1 MEIIKIIAMA
11 VTGVVLA
18 SLMKTVNKEMS
29 IYIIISTVILIF
41 LSVAGTLTEIFDF
54 LENIYSNVTYGRTF
68 FPVIIKILAVAYITD
83 FTSQLCKDAGE
94 GSIGTKVEFA
104 GKIMIFYLA
113 LPVLSAILEMIS
125 SLLQM

>member
-29 IYIIISTVILIF
+29 IYIIIATVILIF
-41 LSVAGTLTEIFDF
+41 LTVAGTLAEIFDF

-94 GSIGTKVEFA
+94 RSIGTKVEFA

-113 LPVLSAILEMIS
+113 LPVLSAILKMIG

>member
-1 MEIIKIIAMA
+1 
-11 VTGVVLA
+11 
-18 SLMKTVNKEMS
+18 MKSVNKEMS
-29 IYIIISTVILIF
+29 IYIIIATVILIF

-125 SLLQM
+125 SLLQR

>member
-1 MEIIKIIAMA
+1 MRSA

-18 SLMKTVNKEMS
+18 SLMKSVNKEMS
-29 IYIIISTVILIF
+29 IYIIIATVILIF

-54 LENIYSNVTYGRTF
+54 LENIYSNVGHMAGPF

-94 GSIGTKVEFA
+94 GN
-104 GKIMIFYLA
+104 
-113 LPVLSAILEMIS
+113 P
-125 SLLQM
+125 

>member
-1 MEIIKIIAMA
+1 M
-11 VTGVVLA
+11 
-18 SLMKTVNKEMS
+18 
-29 IYIIISTVILIF
+29 
-41 LSVAGTLTEIFDF
+41 
-54 LENIYSNVTYGRTF
+54 TYGRTF